1 MSFNR
6 HLPAKHHEAS
16 HRPTAF
22 LCLKRRVM
30 RLCLLLLLINPVHA
44 ESTSIPEVRAL
55 YLYNFAMFIR
65 WPDKAFPTRNSP
77 IRYCVLGGRALRRTL
92 ARLLENEKVKGHPLV
107 LEPPETPIDAS
118 HCHLLY
124 VDDTLTDDEDQLIT
138 ALENQPVLTVG
149 ASRSFP
155 HNGGMIALVRKGR
168 RIRPLVNMKAVE
180 QSGIRISS
188 KLLQLSTLLSDDEVV
203 KSP

>member
-1 MSFNR
+1 
-6 HLPAKHHEAS
+6 
-16 HRPTAF
+16 
-22 LCLKRRVM
+22 M